1 MKEQILGVV
10 SAIIAGIIIMI
21 LHELPKTIV
30 YYAMDEEA
38 KKVPFRNVLKLHHY
52 IDPIGLI
59 FCVTSFAGF
68 SKPYMYKI
76 KERNVNRAMGITGF
90 LSLGILFFVNLLLL
104 KGVFCARV
112 SDAGM
117 LQGKVSGDVSLFFM
131 NLCFHFA
138 FLSLGM
144 LIVNLFPIVFFDMGN
159 LLAGTKPIMLD
170 AFIRKDF
177 LLKLCLLA
185 LLILGVLT
193 QAVKTILVVLIL

>member
-30 YYAMDEEA
+30 YIAMDEEA

-90 LSLGILFFVNLLLL
+90 LSVGILFFVSRWLL
-104 KGVFCARV
+104 KGVFC
-112 SDAGM
+112 G
-117 LQGKVSGDVSLFFM
+117 
-131 NLCFHFA
+131 
-138 FLSLGM
+138 
-144 LIVNLFPIVFFDMGN
+144 
-159 LLAGTKPIMLD
+159 
-170 AFIRKDF
+170 
-177 LLKLCLLA
+177 
-185 LLILGVLT
+185 
-193 QAVKTILVVLIL
+193 